1 MERRKAS
8 GSESRKVQFMNP
20 ACRRVFAAAAALMI
34 WTAMR
39 DAPAE
44 VVVAGEATFDL
55 QGHRGARGLRPEN
68 TLAAFAHAL
77 SIGVSTLELD
87 TAVTKDGVVVVS
99 HDSELNPDLTRNAKG
114 EWITDQGPTIVSLTY
129 AELSRYDVGRLR
141 PGSATALRFPDQ
153 LAVDGQRIPR
163 LSDVFALVKKSGNTS
178 VRFNIETKL
187 DPSNPAATPSPEAFA
202 ERLVQEIR
210 RAGMESRSTIQSFDW
225 RTLKA
230 ARRLAPEIAAVC
242 LTVQQGADDNIRSG
256 KGGAPLSLGGLDVD
270 DFGGSVPRL
279 VKGADAQVWS
289 PNFLD
294 LKPGLIAQS
303 HALGLLVI
311 PWTVN
316 DPAEM
321 ARLIDDGVDGLI
333 TDRPDLL
340 RGVLAAKGRS
350 LPLPSP
356 VKP

>member
-1 MERRKAS
+1 MVKGRIGAS
-8 GSESRKVQFMNP
+8 H
-20 ACRRVFAAAAALMI
+20 L
-34 WTAMR
+34 
-39 DAPAE
+39 
-44 VVVAGEATFDL
+44 
-55 QGHRGARGLRPEN
+55 ARQSN
-68 TLAAFAHAL
+68 
-77 SIGVSTLELD
+77 ST
-87 TAVTKDGVVVVS
+87 
-99 HDSELNPDLTRNAKG
+99 
-114 EWITDQGPTIVSLTY
+114 
-129 AELSRYDVGRLR
+129 
-141 PGSATALRFPDQ
+141 
-153 LAVDGQRIPR
+153 
-163 LSDVFALVKKSGNTS
+163 
-178 VRFNIETKL
+178 
-187 DPSNPAATPSPEAFA
+187 
-202 ERLVQEIR
+202 
-210 RAGMESRSTIQSFDW
+210 
-225 RTLKA
+225 RTVCKA

-256 KGGAPLSLGGLDVD
+256 TGAPLSLGGLDVD

-279 VKGADAQVWS
+279 VKGADARIWS
-289 PNFLD
+289 PNYLD
-294 LKPGLIAQS
+294 LKPALIAES